1 MDIFT
6 VHFYLVQ
13 DKLCLCVNH
22 SVHCVILQ
30 CLYDHI
36 YLSAP
41 PHTHSTVSYIVNIL
55 IYIHHYIFG
64 TLNILP
70 MEV

>member
-13 DKLCLCVNH
+13 DELCLRVNH
-22 SVHCVILQ
+22 LVHCVILQQ

-41 PHTHSTVSYIVNIL
+41 PHTHSTVSHTVNIL
-55 IYIHHYIFG
+55 IYIRH
-64 TLNILP
+64 TLSIY
-70 MEV
+70 